1 MSRFAAFAIVASVC
15 LSGLHGQEENS
26 EKKTS
31 ASPSAAP
38 GSVKGAAEAAA
49 QSSATEKI
57 QKPPKK
63 IVIGGASVDFFRPS
77 DKSSQPRSTGKVQGW
92 RLLNPFAPLDKAS
105 KSSRAWDGRRSYRKK
120 FKEPKTAEM
129 EGITLFFIKF

>member
-1 MSRFAAFAIVASVC
+1 MSRFAVFAIVASAC
-15 LSGLHGQEENS
+15 LSGLHGQEGNS

-31 ASPSAAP
+31 AAPLSPP

-63 IVIGGASVDFFRPS
+63 IVIGGASVDFF
-77 DKSSQPRSTGKVQGW
+77 G
-92 RLLNPFAPLDKAS
+92 RLINLPNRDPQEKFE
-105 KSSRAWDGRRSYRKK
+105 DG
-120 FKEPKTAEM
+120 
-129 EGITLFFIKF
+129 GC